1 MTNTGK
7 RIADD
12 RFCASTKAHP
22 DEPRGRS
29 RRRPHHEPRFD
40 RCALSLPIEPPDT
53 VPVGLMVVGRHGEDC
68 RLLAIGIGIEDKLTT
83 EAARDALCH
92 CEDPRTAALR
102 GFPGDE
108 AISLV

>member
-1 MTNTGK
+1 
-7 RIADD
+7 
-12 RFCASTKAHP
+12 
-22 DEPRGRS
+22 
-29 RRRPHHEPRFD
+29 
-40 RCALSLPIEPPDT
+40 
-53 VPVGLMVVGRHGEDC
+53 MVVGRHGEDC